1 MPDLI
6 IHDVDVL
13 DCTGADPRSAMDVL
27 VRDGRIE
34 WIRPAEDT
42 PRVNGATVI
51 DGAGCTLMPGLTDA
65 HVHLAIIGR
74 DGTHGRLPWIEHVH
88 AVSRLISAALDDGFT
103 TVRDAGGL
111 EPTWARMVERGV
123 IRGPR
128 ILPSGS
134 FISQT
139 GGHGDARQ
147 AHEAIHGSP
156 SIPGLVAMNEVVDG
170 VDQVRRAA
178 REQLRRGATQI
189 KLFASG
195 GLASPTDPLD
205 SLQFSV
211 EEIAAA
217 VDVAA
222 GWGTYVLTHSHT
234 SRAIERSIDAGV
246 RSIEHGTFLEPATAE
261 RMHATKTYLVPTFQV
276 IDELAA
282 SANSTALSPDK
293 QALVDGVYEAMKA
306 SVRLAAEVG
315 VSVGSGSDVIGPDQ
329 GDRGREIVLK
339 ADLIGAHPAIISAT
353 RTNAALF
360 GMDDRIGTV
369 EAGKDADL
377 ILVAGQPLDDIT
389 VLAHPGRISMVIKGG
404 EVVKDA
410 DGRRG
415 RPQRGSSEAPDDAV
429 HGKRSGTGSG

>member
-1 MPDLI
+1 MADLL
-6 IHDVDVL
+6 IHDVTVL
-13 DCTGADPRSAMDVL
+13 DCTGADPRSGMDVL
-27 VRDGRIE
+27 VRDGRIQ
-34 WIRPAEDT
+34 WIRAAGAS
-42 PRVNGATVI
+42 PRVDGAEVI
-51 DGAGCTLMPGLTDA
+51 DGVGCTLMPGLTDA
-65 HVHLAIIGR
+65 HVHFAIVGR

-88 AVSRLISAALDDGFT
+88 VVSRLISDALDEGFT

-111 EPTWARMVERGV
+111 EPTWAAMVARGV

-147 AHEAIHGSP
+147 AHEAIHGGP

-217 VDVAA
+217 VDVAT

-246 RSIEHGTFLEPATAE
+246 RSIEHGTFLQPATAE
-261 RMHATKTYLVPTFQV
+261 RMHATQTYMVPTLQV
-276 IDELAA
+276 IDELA
-282 SANSTALSPDK
+282 SAADQSALTPEK
-293 QALVDGVYEAMKA
+293 QALVDDVYDAMRA
-306 SVRLAAEVG
+306 SVRLAGEVG
-315 VSVGSGSDVIGPDQ
+315 VAVGSGSDVIGPDQ
-329 GDRGREIVLK
+329 GNRGREIVLK
-339 ADLIGAHPAIISAT
+339 AGLIGAHAAIISAT

-360 GMDDRIGTV
+360 DMGDRIGTV
-369 EAGKDADL
+369 EEGKEADL
-377 ILVAGQPLDDIT
+377 ILVAGQPVDDVT
-389 VLAHPGRISMVIKGG
+389 LLGRPDRIPLVIKGG
-404 EVVKDA
+404 VVMKDV
-410 DGRRG
+410 DGRCG
-415 RPQRGSSEAPDDAV
+415 PSRPGSSEGPTEGEPGQA
-429 HGKRSGTGSG
+429 

>member
-1 MPDLI
+1 MPDLL
-6 IHDVDVL
+6 IHDVAVL
-13 DCTGADPRSAMDVL
+13 DCTGAEPRSAMDVL
-27 VRDGRIE
+27 VRDGLIA
-34 WIRPAEDT
+34 WTRPARSAH
-42 PRVNGATVI
+42 RVSGATVI
-51 DGAGCTLMPGLTDA
+51 DGGGCTLMPGLTDA
-65 HVHLAIIGR
+65 HVHFAIIGR

-88 AVSRLISAALDDGFT
+88 VVSRLISNALDEGFT

-147 AHEAIHGSP
+147 AHEAIHGGS
-156 SIPGLVAMNEVVDG
+156 SIPGLVAMNEIVDG

-211 EEIAAA
+211 DEIAAA
-217 VDVAA
+217 VEVAA

-234 SRAIERSIDAGV
+234 SAAIERSIDAGV

-261 RMHATKTYLVPTFQV
+261 RMRASGTFMVPTLQV
-276 IDELAA
+276 IDELA
-282 SANSTALSPDK
+282 SDGPGSGLSPEK
-293 QALVDGVYEAMKA
+293 QALVDRVYAAMRD
-306 SVRLAAEVG
+306 SVRLATELG
-315 VSVGSGSDVIGPDQ
+315 VTVGSGSDVIGPGQ
-329 GDRGREIVLK
+329 GNRGRELALK
-339 ADLIGAHPAIISAT
+339 ADLIGAHAAIIGAT

-360 GMDDRIGTV
+360 NLEDRIGTV
-369 EAGKDADL
+369 EDGKEADL
-377 ILVAGQPLDDIT
+377 ILVAGQPLDDVT
-389 VLAHPGRISMVIKGG
+389 LLARPERIPMVIKGG

-410 DGRRG
+410 DARLAGGERRG
-415 RPQRGSSEAPDDAV
+415 MRSEPVASPGSAL
-429 HGKRSGTGSG
+429 GG

>member
-1 MPDLI
+1 MADLL
-6 IHDVDVL
+6 IHDVAVL
-13 DCTGADPRSAMDVL
+13 DCTGAEPRKAMDVL

-34 WIRPAEDT
+34 WIRATDAT
-42 PRVNGATVI
+42 PRVNGAGLI

-111 EPTWARMVERGV
+111 EPTWARMTERGV

-139 GGHGDARQ
+139 GGHGDARL
-147 AHEAIHGSP
+147 AHEAIHGGP
-156 SIPGLVAMNEVVDG
+156 SIPGLVAMNEIVDG
-170 VDQVRRAA
+170 VDEVRRAA
-178 REQLRRGATQI
+178 REQLRRGATQV

-217 VDVAA
+217 VEVAS

-234 SRAIERSIDAGV
+234 SPAIERSIDAGV

-261 RMHATKTYLVPTFQV
+261 RMHATQTYMVPTLQV
-276 IDELAA
+276 IDELATQVD
-282 SANSTALSPDK
+282 SSGLTPEK
-293 QALVDGVYEAMKA
+293 QALVDDVYGAMRE
-306 SVRLAAEVG
+306 SVRLADGVG
-315 VSVGSGSDVIGPDQ
+315 VSMASGSDVIGPDQ
-329 GDRGREIVLK
+329 GNRGREIVLK
-339 ADLIGAHPAIISAT
+339 AALIGAHAAIISAT

-360 GMDDRIGTV
+360 NLEDRIGTV
-369 EAGKDADL
+369 EEGKEADL
-377 ILVAGQPLDDIT
+377 ILVAGEPLDDVT
-389 VLAHPGRISMVIKGG
+389 LLARADCIPMVIKGG
-404 EVVKDA
+404 DVMKDA
-410 DGRRG
+410 DRR
-415 RPQRGSSEAPDDAV
+415 RETEQTA
-429 HGKRSGTGSG
+429 

>member
-1 MPDLI
+1 LADLL
-6 IHDVDVL
+6 IHDVTVL
-13 DCTGADPRSAMDVL
+13 DCTGAEPRSAMDVL
-27 VRDGRIE
+27 TRDGRIE
-34 WIRPAEDT
+34 WIRAT
-42 PRVNGATVI
+42 GAAPRVDGAQVI

-65 HVHLAIIGR
+65 HVHFAIIGR

-88 AVSRLISAALDDGFT
+88 AVSSLISAALDEGFT

-111 EPTWARMVERGV
+111 EPTWARMVERSV

-147 AHEAIHGSP
+147 AHEAIHGGP
-156 SIPGLVAMNEVVDG
+156 SIPGLVAMNEIVDG

-217 VDVAA
+217 VEVAR

-234 SRAIERSIDAGV
+234 SPAIERSIDAGV
-246 RSIEHGTFLEPATAE
+246 RSIEHGTFLEPATAA
-261 RMHATKTYLVPTFQV
+261 RMKSTDTYMVPTLQV

-282 SANSTALSPDK
+282 QGGSSGLTPEK
-293 QALVDGVYEAMKA
+293 QALVQSVYDAMRD
-306 SVRLAAEVG
+306 SVRLADDAG
-315 VSVGSGSDVIGPDQ
+315 VSVASGSDVIGPEQ
-329 GDRGREIVLK
+329 GNRGREIVLK
-339 ADLIGAHPAIISAT
+339 AALIGAYPAIISAT

-360 GMDDRIGTV
+360 RLEDRIGTV
-369 EAGKDADL
+369 EEGKDADL
-377 ILVAGQPLDDIT
+377 ILVEGQPLDDVA
-389 VLAHPGRISMVIKGG
+389 VLARPESIPVVIKGG
-404 EVVKDA
+404 DVVKDLGR
-410 DGRRG
+410 DGGAPESSTPSNEVRRG
-415 RPQRGSSEAPDDAV
+415 RS
-429 HGKRSGTGSG
+429 